1 MGDSLRLRL
10 GLNVTGG
17 GQTSNQDLDPNDDV
31 DAIALAWVR
40 ERPDTPVESI
50 GIVTRVWRLAKWFS
64 DDRQRVLAAAHVD
77 AATLDLLSTLR
88 RSGPPYRLTTREITD
103 RSRLTAGA
111 ISQRIARAERDK
123 LVERSQTAGSR
134 SVTVALTPPGHQ
146 LIDRVV
152 DDVLRREADL
162 VTLLSSSKRAQLSRL
177 LKQLQDVLDE
187 VGPPPAVARRR
198 PRTRRNPQTARSRD
212 EVGHESPA
220 TR

>member
-1 MGDSLRLRL
+1 VGASLRLCL

-17 GQTSNQDLDPNDDV
+17 GRTSKQDLDPNDDV

-40 ERPDTPVESI
+40 ERPGTPVESI

-77 AATLDLLSTLR
+77 AATLDLLGTLR

-111 ISQRIARAERDK
+111 ISQRIARAERDE
-123 LVERSQTAGSR
+123 LVRRSQVAGSR
-134 SVTVALTPPGHQ
+134 SVTVTLTPSGHQ

-162 VTLLSSSKRAQLSRL
+162 VTRLSPSKRTQLTRL
-177 LKQLQDVLDE
+177 LKQLQDVLDD
-187 VGPPPAVARRR
+187 VVSPPAEVDSPPRRTSGIQRRR
-198 PRTRRNPQTARSRD
+198 
-212 EVGHESPA
+212 
-220 TR
+220 